1 MTHTTQSSAKT
12 RRLILL
18 GATGSIGRQTLEV
31 VANLNALA
39 KDDPSRTRFEIVGLA
54 AGASAEM
61 LYEQA
66 RAFGV
71 RDVALANG
79 NGEVPAPEGVRV
91 HRGADAA
98 EALVRSVE
106 ADIVLGAMVG
116 AAGLPATMAAL
127 ELGRDVAIANKETLA
142 AAGELVVPVAQRT
155 GAALLPVDSEH
166 SALWQSLPTGVR
178 PPCALGDEVRRIILT
193 SSGGPFRTRSRKDV
207 YNATPE
213 EALAHPTW
221 SMGAKVTID
230 SASMTNKALEII
242 EAHWLFGVESARI
255 DVLVHPQA
263 IIHSM
268 VEYADGATIAQLGAP
283 DMRTP
288 IQYALVHPERPRGV
302 SDHLDWTA
310 LSRFDF
316 EPPDFDRFPAL
327 RLAHRAI
334 ELGGVAGAVFN
345 GANEQAVEAFLAR
358 RIPFGRVTELAA
370 EAMEA
375 IVGDRRQPPLRSLD
389 DVFEADAESR
399 RFVAGAIGHDSPV
412 AAGPARR

>member
-1 MTHTTQSSAKT
+1 MTHTQQRT
-12 RRLILL
+12 RRLLLL

-39 KDDPSRTRFEIVGLA
+39 QDDPSRTRFEIVGLA
-54 AGASAEM
+54 AGASAEL

-66 RAFGV
+66 RTFGV

-79 NGEVPAPEGVRV
+79 NGDVPAPDGVRV

-98 EALVRSVE
+98 ESLVRSVE

-116 AAGLPATMAAL
+116 AAGLPATMTAL
-127 ELGRDVAIANKETLA
+127 ELECDVAIANKETLV
-142 AAGELVVPVAQRT
+142 AAGELVVPVALRT

-316 EPPDFDRFPAL
+316 EPPDFERFPAL